1 MLMLYLSVQGI
12 TTIVLDAKLQ
22 KEKLKDLSYSKFG
35 AKVDKEVFIR
45 FLRQTDISLTIV
57 FKNEIINCPGG
68 CLYGRGPVL

>member
-1 MLMLYLSVQGI
+1 MLMLYLSVGI

-22 KEKLKDLSYSKFG
+22 KEKLKD
-35 AKVDKEVFIR
+35 
-45 FLRQTDISLTIV
+45 LTIV